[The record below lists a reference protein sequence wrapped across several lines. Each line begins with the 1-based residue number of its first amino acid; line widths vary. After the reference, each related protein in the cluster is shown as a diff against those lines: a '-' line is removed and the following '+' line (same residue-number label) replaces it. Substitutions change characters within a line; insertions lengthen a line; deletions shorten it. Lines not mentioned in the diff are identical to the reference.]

1 MVENVTDLVQRQ
13 GISYA
18 AFNGR
23 NPDLSVPHV
32 RLSGKL
38 RVARDLIGFDNLLN
52 PPDVLLSETIR
63 AYAIS

>member
-1 MVENVTDLVQRQ
+1 MDHDEGSGTDATARPTGL
-13 GISYA
+13 G
-18 AFNGR
+18 
-23 NPDLSVPHV
+23 LSE
-32 RLSGKL
+32 KL